1 MLGVSMNETSF
12 QSLEPSEM
20 IVWNTIKTKDADFVV
35 ARINTC
41 FNTGKQIL
49 VARASGHEI
58 LGIVTINPEGKIGWV
73 NAPPPDVR
81 DLLEMRIK
89 FLYSDD

>member
-1 MLGVSMNETSF
+1 MINATMPETIF
-12 QSLEPSEM
+12 QTLEPSEM
-20 IVWNTIKTKDADFVV
+20 IVWNAMKIKGDEFVV

-49 VARASGHEI
+49 VAREKGHEI
-58 LGIVTINPEGKIGWV
+58 LGIVTINPEGRIGWV

-81 DLLEMRIK
+81 DQLEMRIK
-89 FLYSDD
+89 CLYSDE